1 MGLFKRFFHNDET
14 VAERR
19 EDADEKLLF
28 EQDEQN
34 QKKIGHNVLD
44 HCEQIIETAKELE
57 DEKKEYK
64 IVTDYLTDIEVIGE
78 LPDAEQELIKEAAEQ
93 VAKLN
98 QARDTYLNTSKKI
111 SDVQFLMIEQLEEEV
126 PDLIRKLQT
135 NETYQTTVKRDMSYL
150 DGEKL
155 QWTLRRSQLREELE
169 RLRIGAVGVFT
180 VFCLGMI
187 LLVVLQLGF
196 DIQVSLAWMIWV
208 FLCTLCGFLIF
219 VRYQSDVSEI
229 KRCETNANHAISL
242 LNKVK
247 IKYVNVTNAVDYAC
261 EKYHVKNAKEFEY
274 QWEQYQEAVREK
286 EKYMRTNDDL
296 EYYSKKLVRLLRAHR
311 LYDPKVWIDQP
322 QALYNAKEMS
332 EIKHNLLVQR
342 QKLRDQ
348 IAYNMKIIQ
357 NERALVERLMKLH
370 PEYEKEIREIIES
383 VDRLMSE
390 NK

>member
-19 EDADEKLLF
+19 EDADEKLFF

-44 HCEQIIETAKELE
+44 NCEQIIETAKELE

-196 DIQVSLAWMIWV
+196 AIQVSLAWH
-208 FLCTLCGFLIF
+208 G
-219 VRYQSDVSEI
+219 
-229 KRCETNANHAISL
+229 
-242 LNKVK
+242 
-247 IKYVNVTNAVDYAC
+247 
-261 EKYHVKNAKEFEY
+261 
-274 QWEQYQEAVREK
+274 
-286 EKYMRTNDDL
+286 
-296 EYYSKKLVRLLRAHR
+296 
-311 LYDPKVWIDQP
+311 
-322 QALYNAKEMS
+322 
-332 EIKHNLLVQR
+332 
-342 QKLRDQ
+342 
-348 IAYNMKIIQ
+348 
-357 NERALVERLMKLH
+357 
-370 PEYEKEIREIIES
+370 
-383 VDRLMSE
+383 
-390 NK
+390 

>member
-19 EDADEKLLF
+19 EDADEKLFF

-196 DIQVSLAWMIWV
+196 AIQVSLAWMIWV

-311 LYDPKVWIDQP
+311 LYDSKVWIDQP